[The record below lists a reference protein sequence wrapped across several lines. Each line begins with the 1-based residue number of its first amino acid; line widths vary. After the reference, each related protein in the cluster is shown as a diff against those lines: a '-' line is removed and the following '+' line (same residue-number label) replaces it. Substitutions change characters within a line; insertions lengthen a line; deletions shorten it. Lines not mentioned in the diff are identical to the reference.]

1 MELTEFWTICSGN
14 GIILDKEQLRSLERF
29 KDELIYWNEKVNLI
43 SRKDIDNIMERHILH
58 SLLILK
64 YIEFPQRAKCLD
76 LGTGGGLPGVPLK
89 IARPDLHMLLVDSI
103 KKKLK
108 IADMLGHHTG
118 LKNIRG
124 VVARAEELA
133 EKKEFAGYF
142 DFILSRAVGKTVE
155 LISWSKPLLKKNGQF
170 VFLKGGDLNEEI
182 AAAKQKFP
190 KLVIIERPLTAF
202 GLDFFEKEEKK
213 IMICRFE

>member
-43 SRKDIDNIMERHILH
+43 SRKDIDNIMDRHILH

-64 YIEFPQRAKCLD
+64 YIEFNQRDKCIAVC
-76 LGTGGGLPGVPLK
+76 TGGVLPGVLLK

-124 VVARAEELA
+124 VVARVEDLSEN
-133 EKKEFAGYF
+133 KEFAGNF
-142 DFILSRAVGKTVE
+142 DFVISRAVGKTAD
-155 LISWSKPLLKKNGQF
+155 LISWSKSLLKKNGQF
-170 VFLKGGDLNEEI
+170 VFLKGGDLKEEI

-190 KLVIIERPLTAF
+190 KLVIKESPLTAF

-213 IMICRFE
+213 ILICRFA